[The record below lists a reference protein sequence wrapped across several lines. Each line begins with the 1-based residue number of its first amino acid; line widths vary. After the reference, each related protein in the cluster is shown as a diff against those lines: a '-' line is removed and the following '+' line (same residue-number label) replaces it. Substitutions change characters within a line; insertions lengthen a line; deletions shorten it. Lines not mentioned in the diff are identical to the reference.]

1 MSNNQ
6 TVCEAQTIDVLRKT
20 CSSAVTVEYAPRTLL
35 FPQGILAD
43 SVFFLISGLV
53 KLTHIVSNGREL
65 IVGLR
70 RSGWLLGATAAILN
84 QPQPTGGVTLTH
96 CRVLRVLA
104 GEVSDFIRAESGFS
118 RYLHEL
124 QAEEVHRHLLNVVEL
139 ASHSAEYRLAK
150 LLSDLACE
158 GVGRTVRI
166 PFKQWEIAELLAVT
180 PEHTSRVLR
189 RLEQE
194 GLIVRKGKALFIRAP
209 ERLFSLLNS

>member
-84 QPQPTGGVTLTH
+84 QPQPTGGCDIGRPWLGEERNASLHVGGIHVSCHALINLH
-96 CRVLRVLA
+96 SCGIGMAILA
-104 GEVSDFIRAESGFS
+104 IDARA
-118 RYLHEL
+118 
-124 QAEEVHRHLLNVVEL
+124 
-139 ASHSAEYRLAK
+139 
-150 LLSDLACE
+150 D
-158 GVGRTVRI
+158 
-166 PFKQWEIAELLAVT
+166 
-180 PEHTSRVLR
+180 
-189 RLEQE
+189 
-194 GLIVRKGKALFIRAP
+194 
-209 ERLFSLLNS
+209 